1 MRWQPSLHVVPHYES
16 NKLYIKALVSSL
28 KEKLN
33 EIVETRFSGGL
44 SRYTKKYFEKGSIIV
59 IVKKPQDSLLK
70 VFMRSQ

>member
-1 MRWQPSLHVVPHYES
+1 MLFLITRS

-28 KEKLN
+28 REKLN
-33 EIVETRFSGGL
+33 EIDWKPDLVVASYHGIPKNIL
-44 SRYTKKYFEKGSIIV
+44 KKGILIIV